1 MLNRLL
7 TTCSLALLAST
18 VAFAQTRQAQADEY
32 YRFELPDAGQGGVKV
47 RLDVAVT
54 SAGSTFFLHPL
65 PQGPRPRNVTAVALA
80 TGRGLAS
87 AFVTGAEARRAGLTD
102 AALESTWLSIA
113 LPAPVPRDGETR
125 IRIEYV
131 EAAPTAVPGGT
142 AGPGPLEFRRPPG
155 IARGSV
161 VLPGGYAL
169 ESCNVPAQ
177 VHTLPDGRI
186 VASFIQPG
194 PVKAPLHV
202 VGRPGLAPFTPVLPT
217 SRGPASTT
225 SLASQASR
233 LGERAFQDRE
243 IVYFMN
249 DPATHSFS
257 LYHDYTESRPGIG
270 HYFNVVRA
278 GSRVSN
284 PSARNLDTG
293 EALKVETLGAG
304 EIKRRGLN
312 VGGTLEADAE
322 VVVISF
328 PPVEAG
334 RSTRLRITETYTDP
348 GRYYTEGDEIVWD
361 RAFGRPRNDV
371 VLPAGYSVVGS
382 SIPAVISRDS
392 DGRQR
397 LAFEN
402 NRPDEIQVLI
412 RGRKVR

>member
-1 MLNRLL
+1 MLSRAIATCTFVLL
-7 TTCSLALLAST
+7 SSSLALGQSG
-18 VAFAQTRQAQADEY
+18 QTQADDY
-32 YRFELPDAGQGGVKV
+32 FRFELPDAGQGGVKV

-87 AFVTGAEARRAGLTD
+87 AFVTGAEARRAGLAD
-102 AALESTWLSIA
+102 AAIESTWLSIA
-113 LPAPVPRDGETR
+113 LPAPVPKDGETR

-131 EAAPTAVPGGT
+131 EPAPTAVPGGT
-142 AGPGPLEFRRPPG
+142 AGPGPIEFRRPPG

-161 VLPGGYAL
+161 VLPAGYAL

-177 VHTLPDGRI
+177 VHALPDGRV
-186 VASFIQPG
+186 VASFIQIG
-194 PVKAPLHV
+194 PARTPLHV
-202 VGRPGLAPFTPVLPT
+202 VGRPGLAPFKPAPPT

-257 LYHDYTESRPGIG
+257 LYHDYTESRPGVG

-293 EALKVETLGAG
+293 EALVVETLTGD
-304 EIKRRGLN
+304 EVKRRGLN
-312 VGGTLEADAE
+312 VGGALESDTE

-328 PPVEAG
+328 PPVVPG
-334 RSTRLRITETYTDP
+334 LSTRLRITETYTDP
-348 GRYYTEGDEIVWD
+348 GRYYSEGDEIVWD

-371 VLPAGYSVVGS
+371 VLPAGYAVVGS

-412 RGRKVR
+412 RARKLR